1 MTAPSRA
8 GLRAGALFAG
18 IGGFC
23 RGFHQAGVST
33 AWAIEVD
40 PFAVATYTAN
50 FPDVT
55 ALKRDVQEVS
65 VKTADLEPVDILH
78 AGFPCQSFS
87 QAGMREGFQDPRGRL
102 FFEIIRIIREFKD
115 RQPKALVLEN
125 TPYLRYGEGGAW
137 FLELQREIQ
146 KAGYWFREANCAE
159 LNTYDITALPQQ
171 RVRLFM
177 VAFSIK
183 HFRSGKFLFPTT
195 KITAP
200 KKLDDYIDFYGAQGD
215 EYYLNSENR
224 YHKMITRKVGN
235 TNCVYQLRKYEVR
248 AKSPGVCP
256 TLTANMGLG
265 GHNVPFIVDRRGL
278 RKLTEHECL
287 KLQGFSD
294 FRFPDE
300 VPRARRYTQVG
311 NAVTVPVAE
320 LLAHRLTDKFE
331 RELL

>member
-23 RGFHQAGVST
+23 RGFHQAGVPT

-40 PFAVATYTAN
+40 PFAVATYTQN

-55 ALKRDVQEVS
+55 TLERDVQEVS

-87 QAGMREGFQDPRGRL
+87 QAGIRQGFQDPRGRL

-146 KAGYWFREANCAE
+146 
-159 LNTYDITALPQQ
+159 TQ
-171 RVRLFM
+171 
-177 VAFSIK
+177 
-183 HFRSGKFLFPTT
+183 
-195 KITAP
+195 
-200 KKLDDYIDFYGAQGD
+200 
-215 EYYLNSENR
+215 
-224 YHKMITRKVGN
+224 
-235 TNCVYQLRKYEVR
+235 EVR
-248 AKSPGVCP
+248 RGACSGAIWKASSNFEGRPG
-256 TLTANMGLG
+256 LTGAISSSFPG
-265 GHNVPFIVDRRGL
+265 
-278 RKLTEHECL
+278 TQ
-287 KLQGFSD
+287 LQQY
-294 FRFPDE
+294 
-300 VPRARRYTQVG
+300 A
-311 NAVTVPVAE
+311 
-320 LLAHRLTDKFE
+320 
-331 RELL
+331 